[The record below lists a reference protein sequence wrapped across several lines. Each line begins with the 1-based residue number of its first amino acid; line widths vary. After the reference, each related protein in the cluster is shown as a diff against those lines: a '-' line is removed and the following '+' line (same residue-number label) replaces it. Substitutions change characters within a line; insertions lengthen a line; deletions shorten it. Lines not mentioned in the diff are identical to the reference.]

1 MRSKSDKKKPLVPRL
16 RFPEFREAGAWEV
29 KELGEI
35 ASISN
40 GLTADQSGDS
50 NGLKVTRIET
60 ISEGCIDIS
69 KVGYIDR
76 IEGVER
82 FGLRIGDILF
92 SHINSQSHIGK
103 TALVEED
110 FDLYHGMN
118 LLRLQVDKTEN
129 NPRFTYY
136 LLNTEF
142 FRKSVQARSNQA
154 VNQAS
159 INQTEV
165 GNSQIAVPSAKE
177 QQKTAHCLS
186 SLDEVIGLQAKK
198 VQALKRHKKGLMQQ
212 LFPAEGETTTPR
224 LRFPE
229 FREAGAW
236 EKKRLGTQGGF
247 LTPLS
252 GKSAKDFD
260 AGDAKFIPYMNVFSN
275 TFTDIQD
282 LRSVI
287 ITDDESQNAVAK
299 GDVFFTVSS
308 ETPEEAGMSSV
319 LLGDVDRCYLNSF
332 CALFRFDDHLSP
344 NLIFLGYL
352 LRSRS
357 VRCHLSRGAQGATR
371 YNISKL
377 VFKELPLVFPLAKEQ
392 QKIAHCLSSL
402 DEVIGLESHKLDTLK
417 NLKKGLMQQ
426 LFPQEVA

>member
-1 MRSKSDKKKPLVPRL
+1 MSSKSDKKKSLVPRL

-177 QQKTAHCLS
+177 QQKIAHCLS

-236 EKKRLGTQGGF
+236 EVRRLGEI
-247 LTPLS
+247 
-252 GKSAKDFD
+252 GKISKGKGISKSDIKPNGALPCIRYGELYTHYGEVIRD
-260 AGDAKFIPYMNVFSN
+260 VVS
-275 TFTDIQD
+275 FTDANPGNLVLSEEND
-282 LRSVI
+282 VI
-287 ITDDESQNAVAK
+287 IPASGETKEDIATASCVSVKGVALG
-299 GDVFFTVSS
+299 GDLNIFYS
-308 ETPEEAGMSSV
+308 PMNGMF
-319 LLGDVDRCYLNSF
+319 LAYYIRG
-332 CALFRFDDHLSP
+332 
-344 NLIFLGYL
+344 NLKFEI
-352 LRSRS
+352 SK
-357 VRCHLSRGAQGATR
+357 VAQGNSVVHLYTTQLE
-371 YNISKL
+371 KL
-377 VFKELPLVFPLAKEQ
+377 KLAVPPYPKEQ

-402 DEVIGLESHKLDTLK
+402 DEVIGLESDKLDALK

-426 LFPQEVA
+426 LFPQ

>member
-177 QQKTAHCLS
+177 QQKIAHCLS

-212 LFPAEGETTTPR
+212 LFPAEGETTPR

-236 EKKRLGTQGGF
+236 EVRRLG
-247 LTPLS
+247 
-252 GKSAKDFD
+252 
-260 AGDAKFIPYMNVFSN
+260 
-275 TFTDIQD
+275 
-282 LRSVI
+282 
-287 ITDDESQNAVAK
+287 E
-299 GDVFFTVSS
+299 
-308 ETPEEAGMSSV
+308 
-319 LLGDVDRCYLNSF
+319 
-332 CALFRFDDHLSP
+332 
-344 NLIFLGYL
+344 
-352 LRSRS
+352 
-357 VRCHLSRGAQGATR
+357 
-371 YNISKL
+371 
-377 VFKELPLVFPLAKEQ
+377 
-392 QKIAHCLSSL
+392 
-402 DEVIGLESHKLDTLK
+402 IG
-417 NLKKGLMQQ
+417 
-426 LFPQEVA
+426 

>member
-1 MRSKSDKKKPLVPRL
+1 M
-16 RFPEFREAGAWEV
+16 
-29 KELGEI
+29 GEI

-177 QQKTAHCLS
+177 QQKIAHCLS

-198 VQALKRHKKGLMQQ
+198 VQALKQHKKGLMQQ
-212 LFPAEGETTTPR
+212 LFPAEGETTPR

-236 EKKRLGTQGGF
+236 EVRRLGEI
-247 LTPLS
+247 
-252 GKSAKDFD
+252 GKISKGKGISKSDIKPNGALPCIRYGELYTHYGEVIRD
-260 AGDAKFIPYMNVFSN
+260 VVS
-275 TFTDIQD
+275 FTDANPGNLVLSEEND
-282 LRSVI
+282 VI
-287 ITDDESQNAVAK
+287 IPASGETKEDIATASCVSVKGVALG
-299 GDVFFTVSS
+299 GDLNIFYS
-308 ETPEEAGMSSV
+308 PMNGMF
-319 LLGDVDRCYLNSF
+319 LAYYIRG
-332 CALFRFDDHLSP
+332 
-344 NLIFLGYL
+344 NLKFEI
-352 LRSRS
+352 SK
-357 VRCHLSRGAQGATR
+357 VAQGNSVVHLYTTQLE
-371 YNISKL
+371 KL
-377 VFKELPLVFPLAKEQ
+377 KLAVPPYPKEQ

-402 DEVIGLESHKLDTLK
+402 DEVIGLESDKLDALK

-426 LFPQEVA
+426 LFPQ

>member
-177 QQKTAHCLS
+177 QQKIAHCLS

-212 LFPAEGETTTPR
+212 LFPAEGETTPR

-236 EKKRLGTQGGF
+236 EVKELSAALAYAQPTPFIVSTEQYGTSGTPVLTAGKTFILGHTSEDFGIYERVPVIIF
-247 LTPLS
+247 DDFTTEAKFVDFPFKVKSSAIKILS
-252 GKSAKDFD
+252 PRPGYSLKFVLEAIISIQFD
-260 AGDAKFIPYMNVFSN
+260 ASQHKRHWIGEFQHLKIP
-275 TFTDIQD
+275 
-282 LRSVI
+282 
-287 ITDDESQNAVAK
+287 
-299 GDVFFTVSS
+299 
-308 ETPEEAGMSSV
+308 
-319 LLGDVDRCYLNSF
+319 
-332 CALFRFDDHLSP
+332 
-344 NLIFLGYL
+344 
-352 LRSRS
+352 
-357 VRCHLSRGAQGATR
+357 
-371 YNISKL
+371 
-377 VFKELPLVFPLAKEQ
+377 FPPPKEQ

-402 DEVIGLESHKLDTLK
+402 DEVIGLQAKKVQALK
-417 NLKKGLMQQ
+417 QHKKGL
-426 LFPQEVA
+426 

>member
-177 QQKTAHCLS
+177 QQKIAHCLS

-236 EKKRLGTQGGF
+236 EVRRLGEI
-247 LTPLS
+247 
-252 GKSAKDFD
+252 GKISKGKGISKSDIKPNGALPCIRYGELYTHYGEVIRD
-260 AGDAKFIPYMNVFSN
+260 VVS
-275 TFTDIQD
+275 FTDANPGNLVLSEEND
-282 LRSVI
+282 VI
-287 ITDDESQNAVAK
+287 IPASGETKEDIATASCVSVKGVALG
-299 GDVFFTVSS
+299 GDLNIFYS
-308 ETPEEAGMSSV
+308 PMNGMF
-319 LLGDVDRCYLNSF
+319 LAYYIRG
-332 CALFRFDDHLSP
+332 
-344 NLIFLGYL
+344 NLKFEI
-352 LRSRS
+352 SK
-357 VRCHLSRGAQGATR
+357 VAQGNSVVHLYTTQLE
-371 YNISKL
+371 KL
-377 VFKELPLVFPLAKEQ
+377 KLAVPPYPKEQ

>member
-1 MRSKSDKKKPLVPRL
+1 MSSKSDKKKSLVPRL

-177 QQKTAHCLS
+177 QQKIAHCLS

-236 EKKRLGTQGGF
+236 EVRRLGEI
-247 LTPLS
+247 
-252 GKSAKDFD
+252 GKISKGKGISKSDIKPNGALPCIRYGELYTHYGEVIRD
-260 AGDAKFIPYMNVFSN
+260 VVS
-275 TFTDIQD
+275 FTDANPGNLVLSEEND
-282 LRSVI
+282 VI
-287 ITDDESQNAVAK
+287 IPASGETKEDIATASCVSVKGVALG
-299 GDVFFTVSS
+299 GDLNIFYS
-308 ETPEEAGMSSV
+308 PMNGMF
-319 LLGDVDRCYLNSF
+319 LAYYIRG
-332 CALFRFDDHLSP
+332 
-344 NLIFLGYL
+344 NLKFEI
-352 LRSRS
+352 SK
-357 VRCHLSRGAQGATR
+357 VAQGNSVVHLYTTQLE
-371 YNISKL
+371 KL
-377 VFKELPLVFPLAKEQ
+377 KLAVPPYPKEQ

>member
-177 QQKTAHCLS
+177 QQKIAHCLS

-236 EKKRLGTQGGF
+236 EVRRLGEI
-247 LTPLS
+247 
-252 GKSAKDFD
+252 GKISKGKGISKSDIKPNGALPCIRYGELYTHYGEVIRD
-260 AGDAKFIPYMNVFSN
+260 VVS
-275 TFTDIQD
+275 FTDANPGNLVLSEEND
-282 LRSVI
+282 VI
-287 ITDDESQNAVAK
+287 IPASGETKEDIATASCVSVKGVALG
-299 GDVFFTVSS
+299 GDLNIFYS
-308 ETPEEAGMSSV
+308 PMNGMF
-319 LLGDVDRCYLNSF
+319 LAYYIRG
-332 CALFRFDDHLSP
+332 
-344 NLIFLGYL
+344 NLKFEI
-352 LRSRS
+352 SK
-357 VRCHLSRGAQGATR
+357 VAQGNSVVHLYTTQLE
-371 YNISKL
+371 KL
-377 VFKELPLVFPLAKEQ
+377 KLAVPPYPKEQ

-402 DEVIGLESHKLDTLK
+402 DEVIGLELHKLDALK

-426 LFPQEVA
+426 LFPSEVA